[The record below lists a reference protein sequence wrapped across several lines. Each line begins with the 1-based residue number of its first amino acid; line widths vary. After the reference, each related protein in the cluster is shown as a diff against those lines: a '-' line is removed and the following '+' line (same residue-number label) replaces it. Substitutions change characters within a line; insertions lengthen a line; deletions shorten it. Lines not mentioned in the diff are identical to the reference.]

1 MFFERI
7 WGSSQWN
14 RKGCRTMNMRMMLTV
29 IGLMAVWGAEGKLA
43 PPKIEDYTY
52 VCQKCRTRDALPC
65 VCRIALAEEFL
76 DRIYR
81 IDRIKKGE

>member
-52 VCQKCRTRDALPC
+52 VCQKCGACDALPC
-65 VCRIALAEEFL
+65 VYRDALTQRAEKTEADEWL
-76 DRIYR
+76 
-81 IDRIKKGE
+81 